1 MYAVYARQSVN
12 KKESISIEMQVELC
26 KSVIPEKEEITVFED
41 KGFSGTNTKRPA
53 FQEMLSLVRLGRV
66 STIVVYKLDR
76 ISRSLADFAWLLEE
90 LEAVNVK
97 LLSCSEGLDTKTPMG
112 QMLVKLLI
120 MFAEMEQKMISARI
134 RDNYHARAEK
144 MMPLGGVPP
153 FGFDKNWE
161 EVISESRI
169 VRECYKGVI
178 KGESLD
184 KIGKR
189 FGFTGTKVAR
199 IIRNTAYVMCSND
212 VIRRLIG
219 YGCKPDGKLE
229 DFRDGFGIVSIKSQG
244 EMYIAPGSH
253 RGFIEPELWL
263 SARDMLDSRKT
274 SSNSGSGNTS
284 YIGGLIICG
293 KCGNSCYIRDNG
305 KGRPYLYITCRGR
318 RNGTC
323 KGFRG
328 LRLEP
333 VEKYVTEQLFR
344 EMEEVLNGSEVFSSE
359 SSVEIAENE
368 KFIIS
373 ELKHS
378 EEVIPEKFF
387 VLDRIRETL
396 LRKNSY
402 NTNIQQNVKKM
413 WKGLAFSEKKAVV
426 RLFVK
431 NIIVTDDETVLI
443 LR

>member
-26 KSVIPEKEEITVFED
+26 KSAVPEKEEITVFED

-53 FQEMLSLVRLGRV
+53 FQEMLALVRLGRV
-66 STIVVYKLDR
+66 DTIIVYKLDR
-76 ISRSLADFAWLLEE
+76 ISRSLADFAGLLEE

-97 LLSCSEGLDTKTPMG
+97 LFSCSEGLDTKTPMG

-161 EVISESRI
+161 EVINESHI
-169 VRECYKGVI
+169 VKDCYKGVI

-184 KIGKR
+184 KIGKK

-199 IIRNTAYVMCSND
+199 IVRNTAYVMCSGY
-212 VIRRLIG
+212 VISRLTEC
-219 YGCKPDGKLE
+219 GCKMSGKPE

-253 RGFIEPELWL
+253 RGFIKPELWIA
-263 SARDMLDSRKT
+263 ARDMLDSRKP

-293 KCGNSCYIRDNG
+293 KCGGGCYIRDNG

-318 RNGTC
+318 RSGTC
-323 KGFRG
+323 AGLRG

-333 VEKYVTEQLFR
+333 VERYVTEQLFR
-344 EMEEVLNGSEVFSSE
+344 VMEEILSDSEVFS
-359 SSVEIAENE
+359 VENSAEVAENE
-368 KFIIS
+368 TFIIS
-373 ELKHS
+373 ELEHS
-378 EEVIPEKFF
+378 DEVVPEKFF
-387 VLDRIRETL
+387 ALDRIREKL
-396 LRKNSY
+396 LRKSVY

-413 WKGLAFSEKKAVV
+413 WKGLALSEKKAVAK
-426 RLFVK
+426 LFVK